1 MDIKLVLH
9 DYGGV
14 WVSYEPDEFYEGIAE
29 LFGVAPHEV
38 YAFTRET
45 DGAGLMV
52 WHHFELPGCGDEEI
66 RKAFVSRFGKEVSQE
81 RFTAVFNKPVRIA
94 NAAKTEFFFRKISIA
109 GIRQGI
115 ISDINPIQCAEIER
129 IFPGLHLYV
138 PQAMRF
144 YSYRIGMRKGTHG
157 GEIFM
162 KILKECGVDPREAV
176 LIDDLQENIRK
187 FRETGGIGIH
197 FRGFH
202 GLEYE
207 LRKLGIV

>member
-14 WVSYEPDEFYEGIAE
+14 WVSYEPDEFYEGVAE
-29 LFGVAPHEV
+29 LFGVAPYEV

-45 DGAGLMV
+45 DGDGLMV
-52 WHHFELPGCGDEEI
+52 WHHFELPWCGDEEI
-66 RKAFVSRFGKEVSQE
+66 RKAFASRFKKEVSQE
-81 RFTAVFNKPVRIA
+81 RFTAAFNKPVRIA
-94 NAAKTEFFFRKISIA
+94 HPAKTGFFFRAISRA

-115 ISDINPIQCAEIER
+115 ISDINPIQCAKIER
-129 IFPGLHLYV
+129 IFPNLDRYV
-138 PQAMRF
+138 PPSMRF

-157 GEIFM
+157 EIFAR
-162 KILKECGVDPREAV
+162 ILEACGVDPGEAV
-176 LIDDLQENIRK
+176 LIDDLQDNVRK

-207 LRKLGIV
+207 LRKLEIL